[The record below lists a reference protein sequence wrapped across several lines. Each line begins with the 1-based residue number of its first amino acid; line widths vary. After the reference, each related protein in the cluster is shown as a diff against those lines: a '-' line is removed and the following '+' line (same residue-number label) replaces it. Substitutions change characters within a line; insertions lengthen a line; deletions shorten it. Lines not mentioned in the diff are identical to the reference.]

1 MVCPLFVYSS
11 KVGIIVWNM
20 TEWFIDNNLATL
32 YMYEITPYTKA
43 QAKKLGVQVKP
54 STRKGKKIDVFKD
67 GDKVASIG
75 ALGMGDYPTFQ
86 RTQGKAFADKR
97 RELYKVRHAKF
108 SSIKGT
114 PSFYA
119 NALLW

>member
-1 MVCPLFVYSS
+1 
-11 KVGIIVWNM
+11 
-20 TEWFIDNNLATL
+20 
-32 YMYEITPYTKA
+32 MYEITPYTKA

-86 RTQGKAFADKR
+86 KTKGKGKAFADKR
-97 RELYKVRHAKF
+97 RELYKIRHAKD
-108 SSIKGT
+108 SKIKGT
-114 PSFYA
+114 AGFYA